1 MKVKDFANKVCR
13 SSVPFG
19 VYIQRGMEKVEYIDD
34 VKNIK
39 SESAYLE
46 ETLNGFKFNE
56 TDIVLYI
63 KLNNNSGGAQ
73 CPALHQK

>member
-1 MKVKDFANKVCR
+1 MKVKDFANKVYQ
-13 SSVPFG
+13 SSVPFE

-63 KLNNNSGGAQ
+63 KV
-73 CPALHQK
+73 K

>member
-1 MKVKDFANKVCR
+1 MKVKDFANKVYQ

-39 SESAYLE
+39 NESAYLE
-46 ETLNGFKFNE
+46 QT
-56 TDIVLYI
+56 
-63 KLNNNSGGAQ
+63 
-73 CPALHQK
+73 

>member
-63 KLNNNSGGAQ
+63 KV
-73 CPALHQK
+73 KY